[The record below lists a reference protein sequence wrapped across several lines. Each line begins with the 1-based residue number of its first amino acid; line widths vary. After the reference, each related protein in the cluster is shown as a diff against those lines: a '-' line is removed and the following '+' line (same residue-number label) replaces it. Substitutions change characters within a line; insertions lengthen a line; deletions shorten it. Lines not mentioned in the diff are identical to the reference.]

1 MDKKTTR
8 ALAQGLPLITQFGL
22 SLAVPP
28 AVCLFGAGWLRTQF
42 CLGEWII
49 GAAVVLAV
57 AGVVSACGNCF
68 CIMLRRA
75 EEDERAYREVGY

>member
-28 AVCLFGAGWLRTQF
+28 
-42 CLGEWII
+42 
-49 GAAVVLAV
+49 V

-75 EEDERAYREVGY
+75 EEDERAYREGDY

>member
-42 CLGEWII
+42 CLGGTGGGRCGIRLWKLLLHY
-49 GAAVVLAV
+49 AA
-57 AGVVSACGNCF
+57 AGRG
-68 CIMLRRA
+68 
-75 EEDERAYREVGY
+75 G